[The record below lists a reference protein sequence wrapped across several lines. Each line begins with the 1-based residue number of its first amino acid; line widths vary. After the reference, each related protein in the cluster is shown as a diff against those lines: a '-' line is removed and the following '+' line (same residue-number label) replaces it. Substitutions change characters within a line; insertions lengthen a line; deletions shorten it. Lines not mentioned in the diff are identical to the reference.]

1 MKENVRVHQRRSWQA
16 RVRMAGAVTLALFAL
31 AGLFVTM
38 GPRPVTAQSTGGNSA
53 EQTPAPQAQDPVQ
66 APQSPDQ
73 SQAIDLTGQYK
84 IIGWNDLGMHCMN
97 ESFANLAVLPPYN
110 NLWAQVIRQGPKPEI
125 VTSGVTVEYSIID
138 NTYSVGKT
146 DFWQYAKKLFGADL
160 APNVGLTGATL
171 AGTMHIA
178 GDHFAIEGVPLT
190 PYRDSAPQPGPQN
203 WYPYQL
209 AKLIARDSI
218 TGQVLAET
226 TTVAPV
232 STEMRCDT
240 CHGDGMQEGIR
251 TGNVETNILTL
262 HDKEEDTNLMG
273 SRPVLC
279 AGCHGSNAL
288 GAPGKPGI
296 PNLSRAMHKKHAP
309 EGGAAA
315 ASPFLAATQALI
327 DSAGST
333 DNADSSAIPSAVT
346 SEGTNNCYLCHPGQQ
361 TQCLRDVMY
370 SKGMTCI
377 NCHGGTADVAASNRR
392 PWIDE
397 PKCGTCHGSQYAENT
412 DKRYRE
418 LGGPRWAVLRGL
430 PRQPA
435 RHPAQHR
442 TQR

>member
-1 MKENVRVHQRRSWQA
+1 M
-16 RVRMAGAVTLALFAL
+16 
-31 AGLFVTM
+31 
-38 GPRPVTAQSTGGNSA
+38 
-53 EQTPAPQAQDPVQ
+53 
-66 APQSPDQ
+66 
-73 SQAIDLTGQYK
+73 
-84 IIGWNDLGMHCMN
+84 
-97 ESFANLAVLPPYN
+97 
-110 NLWAQVIRQGPKPEI
+110 
-125 VTSGVTVEYSIID
+125 
-138 NTYSVGKT
+138 
-146 DFWQYAKKLFGADL
+146 
-160 APNVGLTGATL
+160 
-171 AGTMHIA
+171 
-178 GDHFAIEGVPLT
+178 
-190 PYRDSAPQPGPQN
+190 
-203 WYPYQL
+203 
-209 AKLIARDSI
+209 
-218 TGQVLAET
+218 AET

-262 HDKEEDTNLMG
+262 HDKEENTNLMG

-327 DSAGST
+327 DGAGST

-370 SKGMTCI
+370 AKGMTCT
-377 NCHGGTADVAASNRR
+377 NCHGGTADVANPARR

-397 PKCGTCHGSQYAENT
+397 PRCDTCHAAQYAENT
-412 DKRYRE
+412 GKLYRD
-418 LGGPRWAVLRGL
+418 LGGAWWAVLRGV

-435 RHPAQHR
+435 RHPAQHP
-442 TQR
+442 TQRQHPKHRAPGSRRHVE